1 MKITVRLYGHFRKF
15 GDSLAL
21 ELPAGSRVRDL
32 ERVFAQSIASRD
44 PAFYENG
51 ALRASRFCDDTA
63 ILRTDHPLAEGA
75 QLSILPPVSG
85 G

>member
-15 GDSLAL
+15 GDCLAL

-32 ERVFAQSIASRD
+32 ERAFAESIALRD
-44 PAFYENG
+44 PAFYEGG
-51 ALRASRFCDDTA
+51 ALHASRFCDDRA
-63 ILRTDHPLAEGA
+63 ILASDHPLAEGA
-75 QLSILPPVSG
+75 AFSILPPVSG

>member
-21 ELPAGSRVRDL
+21 ELPVGSRVRDL
-32 ERVFAQSIASRD
+32 DRAFTESIALRD

-51 ALRASRFCDDTA
+51 ALRASRFCDDRS
-63 ILRTDHPLAEGA
+63 ILSSDHPLAEGA
-75 QLSILPPVSG
+75 ALSILPPVSG